1 MCGGSD
7 KCCGSGSCGD
17 ACGGGSCG
25 SDKCGEGT
33 HCESE
38 KCEPPKMS
46 PEQMFDMFVCLADAA
61 WMKALKQKM
70 VETYL
75 KKHGKDMDKM
85 AEFFTEAAGLKWMN
99 YEEFQKKRPEL
110 IKKFMEEEE
119 KHKKK

>member
-1 MCGGSD
+1 MSCGSD
-7 KCCGSGSCGD
+7 KGACCESGACGDNCSGGSCGSGSC
-17 ACGGGSCG
+17 S
-25 SDKCGEGT
+25 SGT
-33 HCESE
+33 CET
-38 KCEPPKMS
+38 PKMS
-46 PEQMFDMFVCLADAA
+46 PEQMFDMFICLADAA
-61 WMKALKQKM
+61 WMKAFKQKM

-75 KKHGKDMDKM
+75 KKHGKEMDKM